1 MSLVG
6 IAAGVISFA
15 AANTVVDAVLHS
27 NTAGIVPGMVAGL
40 WAGWPL
46 FHKHRAK
53 RDVFLHPAPLRY
65 PVNVQRTFDKIR
77 EILRET
83 TYQYGDRW
91 HVLTAEISTLRIV
104 ADLHYVEEIKHLEIQ
119 HQTIRE
125 HVERIRRYIKMEI
138 QMKAAGSKSI
148 VQYDF
153 TPRIEGLNSSACDEM
168 VRSVLSA
175 VEGKLGTGEPVAEIE
190 PKPLSSPPLWLIT
203 STGIMLVLLAK
214 DAWQAVVQ

>member
-1 MSLVG
+1 MSLLG
-6 IAAGVISFA
+6 LAAGVASFA
-15 AANTVVDAVLHS
+15 AANTIVDAALHS

-46 FHKHRAK
+46 FHKHTAN
-53 RDVFLHPAPLRY
+53 RDVVLHPAPLRY
-65 PVNVQRTFDKIR
+65 PVSVQRTFDKIR
-77 EILRET
+77 EVLRET

-91 HVLTAEISTLRIV
+91 HVLTAEVSTLRIV

-125 HVERIRRYIKMEI
+125 RIERIRRYLKVEI
-138 QMKAAGSKSI
+138 QVKAAGVKSI

-153 TPRIEGLNSSACDEM
+153 MPRIEGLNSSACHDM

-175 VEGKLGTGEPVAEIE
+175 VEAKLGTGEPIIE
-190 PKPLSSPPLWLIT
+190 VKPKSLTSPPLWLIT
-203 STGIMLVLLAK
+203 STGIMLLLLAK
-214 DAWQAVVQ
+214 DTWQAVVR